1 MRISSVISIEHVLPK
16 REESKGRDQNLCG
29 KLVDEEDSY
38 QQQLQKPG
46 YLSTR
51 KIVINT
57 YLTTSHTVYN
67 GSQHKDH
74 REGKNSLQ

>member
-1 MRISSVISIEHVLPK
+1 MRISSVILIKHALPR

-29 KLVDEEDSY
+29 TVVDEEDSY

-51 KIVINT
+51 TTVINT
-57 YLTTSHTVYN
+57 HLTTSHTV
-67 GSQHKDH
+67 
-74 REGKNSLQ
+74 LQGEPT